1 MVNKHP
7 ENMGLK
13 VWSSRIFLLVLYHH
27 NSSFH
32 RYDCLLHQVESV
44 NPHNWRLSPYHMRSG
59 QNPHAAMVDIQRRI
73 AHTAIYIYIYIN
85 IYIYITKR
93 ERETLHWDAQ
103 LPAEIQPTFQGTQQ
117 QWQKLLARSRGAV
130 ARSIVAK
137 NPPKDG
143 GSMGNILHK
152 WHFQGEHPLVWWAF
166 I

>member
-85 IYIYITKR
+85 IYVHIYIYYR
-93 ERETLHWDAQ
+93 ERDSTLRCSSPHWD
-103 LPAEIQPTFQGTQQ
+103 PAH
-117 QWQKLLARSRGAV
+117 LSRHPAAV
-130 ARSIVAK
+130 AETPSAK
-137 NPPKDG
+137 PWRRGQVNRGKKSSKRWGFNGKHPP
-143 GSMGNILHK
+143 
-152 WHFQGEHPLVWWAF
+152 
-166 I
+166 